1 MSPFTLRKIRLS
13 RINAQASGISIVGG
27 AGNEPRRQP
36 SDRIDMSEGQEALLE
51 RIPALQQL
59 EGHALELLQRSA
71 VPVTLPPG
79 AKAFEIGMPCGNY
92 LMVASG
98 RVRVQQL
105 SETGREIVLYRLAGG
120 ESCVLT
126 TACLLAHEDYAAE
139 AIAETEVT
147 ALAVPRACFDA
158 LLAESPRFRDF
169 VFSAY
174 ASRLTDLLLLVE
186 EVAFGHVDARLA
198 ERLLDLSDAS
208 GALTLTHQDLAVE
221 LGTAREVI
229 SRQLKEFERHGYV
242 RRERGRIE
250 IVDAPALREIAAK
263 T

>member
-1 MSPFTLRKIRLS
+1 MNTEERQGTLL
-13 RINAQASGISIVGG
+13 
-27 AGNEPRRQP
+27 
-36 SDRIDMSEGQEALLE
+36 DRFPALHHLEEQSLRLLE
-51 RIPALQQL
+51 Q
-59 EGHALELLQRSA
+59 SA
-71 VPVTLPPG
+71 IPVTLPAG
-79 AKAFEIGMPCGNY
+79 AKAFEAGMPCGNY

-105 SETGREIVLYRLAGG
+105 SESGREIVLYRLAGG

-139 AIAETEVT
+139 AIAETEVS
-147 ALAVPRACFDA
+147 ALAVPRACFDR

-186 EVAFGHVDARLA
+186 EVAFRHIDARLA
-198 ERLLDLSDAS
+198 ERMLDLQDPPGTLS
-208 GALTLTHQDLAVE
+208 LTHQELAVE
-221 LGTAREVI
+221 LGTAREVV

-242 RRERGRIE
+242 RRERGRID
-250 IVDAPALREIAAK
+250 IVDAAALKEIADK

>member
-1 MSPFTLRKIRLS
+1 MRAGAHEGEDVRPRVGTLLALS
-13 RINAQASGISIVGG
+13 AACHLVEVLFDEGDREAAHAQADWVAERDAIVV
-27 AGNEPRRQP
+27 AVRQ
-36 SDRIDMSEGQEALLE
+36 
-51 RIPALQQL
+51 
-59 EGHALELLQRSA
+59 
-71 VPVTLPPG
+71 
-79 AKAFEIGMPCGNY
+79 
-92 LMVASG
+92 
-98 RVRVQQL
+98 
-105 SETGREIVLYRLAGG
+105 
-120 ESCVLT
+120 
-126 TACLLAHEDYAAE
+126 

-186 EVAFGHVDARLA
+186 EVAFGHIDARLA
-198 ERLLDLSDAS
+198 ERLLELSDAS